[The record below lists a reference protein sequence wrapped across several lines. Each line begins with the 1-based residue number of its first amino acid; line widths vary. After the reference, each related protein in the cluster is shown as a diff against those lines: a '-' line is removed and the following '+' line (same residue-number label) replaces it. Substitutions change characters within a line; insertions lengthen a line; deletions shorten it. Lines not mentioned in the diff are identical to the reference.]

1 MAVSVIGTLEPKNNG
16 DFPVVKAED
25 VWLDDG
31 TTVEEKLSS
40 LTSGGE
46 TGGGET
52 TVDFVKVFED
62 ALASSK

>member
-1 MAVSVIGTLEPKNNG
+1 MAVNVIGTLEPKNDGN
-16 DFPVVKAED
+16 FPVVKAED

-31 TTVEEKLSS
+31 TTVEEKISS
-40 LTSGGE
+40 LTSGGG

-62 ALASSK
+62 ALASDK